1 MSYYVY
7 IEDFRRW
14 LNRAQT
20 ALVSKNKV
28 RKDLWTDL
36 TEILRFESDD
46 EHIKI
51 TKTNYTALSTFL
63 QTEGRS
69 DSLSNDSILNWIN
82 TLHELRQLL
91 DEETRYLRQQARDF
105 FALGQASLRKD
116 DREYNRLL
124 KVVQKYVTPKKLK
137 HDEEEEEEEEKPPQT
152 QPLPQT

>member
-1 MSYYVY
+1 MSYFAY

-36 TEILRFESDD
+36 TEILTFDRSDED
-46 EHIKI
+46 DIQI
-51 TKTNYTALSTFL
+51 TKTNYTSLATFL

-69 DSLSNDSILNWIN
+69 DSLSNDSILNWVN

-91 DEETRYLRQQARDF
+91 NEETRHIRQRTRAMDL
-105 FALGQASLRKD
+105 LGEASLRGDQKEFE
-116 DREYNRLL
+116 RQMKL
-124 KVVQKYVTPKKLK
+124 VQKYLTPKKKSL
-137 HDEEEEEEEEKPPQT
+137 EEEEEKPPQT
-152 QPLPQT
+152 QPPPQT

>member
-28 RKDLWTDL
+28 RKELWTDL

-46 EHIKI
+46 DDIQI
-51 TKTNYTALSTFL
+51 TKTNYTSLATFL

-69 DSLSNDSILNWIN
+69 DSLLNDSILNWVN

-91 DEETRYLRQQARDF
+91 NEETRHIQRRAHAFDM
-105 FALGQASLRKD
+105 LGEASLHGDKKEFERHMKII
-116 DREYNRLL
+116 
-124 KVVQKYVTPKKLK
+124 QKYLTPKKK
-137 HDEEEEEEEEKPPQT
+137 SIEEEELEEKPPQP
-152 QPLPQT
+152 QVPPQT